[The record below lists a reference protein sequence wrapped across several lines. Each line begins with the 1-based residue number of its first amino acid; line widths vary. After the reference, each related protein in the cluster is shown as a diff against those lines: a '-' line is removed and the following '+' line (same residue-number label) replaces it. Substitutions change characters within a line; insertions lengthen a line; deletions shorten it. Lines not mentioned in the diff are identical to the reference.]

1 MAVVTVSDPTF
12 RAYKGT
18 QAKRY
23 DEGRP
28 AYTPA
33 LYEAILRYHDDN
45 GGHRGTV
52 IDVGCGP
59 GRATRELA
67 RFFDNAIGVDPSENM
82 IDTAKQVGGA
92 GNTGKPI
99 EYYVSPAEKIADL
112 EELPDGKVDILT
124 AAAAAHWFDMPKF
137 WGQAA
142 RLLRPG
148 GSVALWTTGC
158 FFSHP
163 ASDNAGELNRIMRQ
177 LETDELEQFELTP
190 NVLSRTL
197 YDDLA
202 LPWKLESPQP
212 DFEESAYVR
221 REWDRDGVLTDG
233 EDFFGDSLE
242 ISLDMLE
249 KGYDTASTVTRWR
262 AANPELA
269 YGPHDCVKRTIA
281 QLRKAVG
288 PESNGLIRGS
298 TSTVL
303 LLFKRR

>member
-1 MAVVTVSDPTF
+1 MAAITATDPTF

-33 LYEAILRYHDDN
+33 LYEAILKYHDESN
-45 GGHRGTV
+45 GCRGTV
-52 IDVGCGP
+52 VDVGCGP

-82 IDTAKQVGGA
+82 IDTAKQVGGV
-92 GNTGKPI
+92 GNTGNPI
-99 EYYVSPAEKIADL
+99 EYYVSPAERVADL
-112 EELPDGKVDILT
+112 EELPDGKVDLLT
-124 AAAAAHWFDMPKF
+124 AAAAVHWFDMPQF
-137 WGQAA
+137 WSQAA
-142 RLLRPG
+142 RLLKPG
-148 GSVALWTTGC
+148 GSLALWTTGC
-158 FFSHP
+158 VYVHPSSH
-163 ASDNAGELNRIMRQ
+163 NAAELNRIMRQ
-177 LETDELEQFELTP
+177 LETDDLAQFELAP

-202 LPWKLESPQP
+202 LPWKLESAHP
-212 DFEESAYVR
+212 DFEESSYVR

-242 ISLDMLE
+242 ISLDILE

-269 YGPHDCVKRTIA
+269 HGPDDCVKKTIA
-281 QLRKAVG
+281 QLRKAAG
-288 PESNGLIRGS
+288 PQSSGSIRGS

-303 LLFKRR
+303 LLLKRR

>member
-1 MAVVTVSDPTF
+1 MAAITATDPTF

-33 LYEAILRYHDDN
+33 LYEAILKYHDESN
-45 GGHRGTV
+45 GCRGTV
-52 IDVGCGP
+52 VDVGCGP

-82 IDTAKQVGGA
+82 IDTAKQVGGVR
-92 GNTGKPI
+92 NTGNPI
-99 EYYVSPAEKIADL
+99 EYYVSPAERVADL
-112 EELPDGKVDILT
+112 EELPDGKVDLLT
-124 AAAAAHWFDMPKF
+124 AAAA
-137 WGQAA
+137 
-142 RLLRPG
+142 
-148 GSVALWTTGC
+148 
-158 FFSHP
+158 
-163 ASDNAGELNRIMRQ
+163 
-177 LETDELEQFELTP
+177 LETDDLAQFELAP

-202 LPWKLESPQP
+202 LPWKLESAHP
-212 DFEESAYVR
+212 DFEESSYVR

-242 ISLDMLE
+242 ISLDILE

-269 YGPHDCVKRTIA
+269 HGPDDCVKKTIA
-281 QLRKAVG
+281 QLRKAAG
-288 PESNGLIRGS
+288 PQSNGSIRGS

-303 LLFKRR
+303 LLLKRR